1 MLYLMEHLLD
11 EHCTSIANL
20 KWSVSNTTMTKNFLI
35 AGSIVDTDAER
46 ETYEDV
52 TPAQVNAFLNKL
64 GPDDDVQLDI
74 TSYGGS
80 VSAGIAI
87 CNLLKQASAN
97 GHKTI
102 AHVIGIAASMA
113 SAIAC
118 ACDELKIDANSFLM
132 LHLPW
137 TMTMGNAIDLR
148 KEAEVL
154 DKYKDALIAIY
165 RKKFDMWDDGIE
177 KMLAEETWILGDSAS
192 LFGLKAEVIP
202 TAQPVRIAA
211 SLKMPKFKHLPKA
224 LKEIIME
231 KEEEEIKKVDDE
243 VKNEEVVEEKVEETK
258 AEEPVVEET
267 QAEVVEETKAEE
279 LVVEET
285 KAEEPKEEMVAKAE
299 VDKRVSG
306 MQSAMAK
313 QMDAMKK
320 DYEAKI
326 ADFEVQIK
334 AKDEELTK
342 TMALVTSLTDDLKN
356 TSDELSKMTS
366 AFKEKADALDALN
379 ASVNTP
385 SQVDMKPWAKLHGEE
400 LLKWCRENQAY
411 KH

>member
-1 MLYLMEHLLD
+1 MAHLLD
-11 EHCTSIANL
+11 EHGTSRANL
-20 KWSVSNTTMTKNFLI
+20 KWSVSNTTMTKKFLI

-154 DKYKDALIAIY
+154 DQYKDALIAIY

-177 KMLAEETWILGDSAS
+177 KMLAAETWILGDSAS

-211 SLKMPKFKHLPKA
+211 SLKMPKFKNLPKA

-243 VKNEEVVEEKVEETK
+243 VKNEEVVEEKVEDTK
-258 AEEPVVEET
+258 PE
-267 QAEVVEETKAEE
+267 
-279 LVVEET
+279 VVEET

-379 ASVNTP
+379 CQVNTP

>member
-1 MLYLMEHLLD
+1 MLHQMEQLLD
-11 EHCTSIANL
+11 EHGTSRENL
-20 KWSVSNTTMTKNFLI
+20 KWSVSNITMTKKFLI

-118 ACDELKIDANSFLM
+118 ACDTLKIDSNGFLM

-154 DKYKDALIAIY
+154 DQYRDALIAIY
-165 RKKFDMWDDGIE
+165 RTKFDMQDDGI
-177 KMLAEETWILGDSAS
+177 KKLLDAETWILGDSAS

-202 TAQPVRIAA
+202 TEESFRIAA
-211 SLKMPKFKHLPKA
+211 SLKMPKFKNLPKA

-231 KEEEEIKKVDDE
+231 KEEEMKKVDDE
-243 VKNEEVVEEKVEETK
+243 VKNEEVVEEKVEDTK
-258 AEEPVVEET
+258 PEVVEET
-267 QAEVVEETKAEE
+267 QAV
-279 LVVEET
+279 VVEET

-299 VDKRVSG
+299 ADKRVSG

-326 ADFEVQIK
+326 ADFKVQIK

-379 ASVNTP
+379 GQVNTP
-385 SQVDMKPWAKLHGEE
+385 KETTDWKS
-400 LLKWCRENQAY
+400 LKGQAFFDWY
-411 KH
+411 KKTH

>member
-1 MLYLMEHLLD
+1 
-11 EHCTSIANL
+11 
-20 KWSVSNTTMTKNFLI
+20 MTKKFLI

-64 GPDDDVQLDI
+64 EPNDDVQLDI

-97 GHKTI
+97 GHKTKS
-102 AHVIGIAASMA
+102 HVIGIAASMA

-118 ACDELKIDANSFLM
+118 ACDEMTIDANSFLM
-132 LHLPW
+132 LHSPW

-154 DKYKDALIAIY
+154 DQYRDALIAIY
-165 RKKFDMWDDGIE
+165 RTKFDMWDDGIE
-177 KMLAEETWILGDSAS
+177 KMLTAETWIRGDSAS

-202 TAQPVRIAA
+202 TEEPFRIAA
-211 SLKMPKFKHLPKA
+211 SLKMPKFKNITKA

-231 KEEEEIKKVDDE
+231 KEEEIKKVDDE
-243 VKNEEVVEEKVEETK
+243 VKNEEVVEETK
-258 AEEPVVEET
+258 TEEPVVEEI
-267 QAEVVEETKAEE
+267 
-279 LVVEET
+279 

-379 ASVNTP
+379 CQVNTP
-385 SQVDMKPWAKLHGEE
+385 KETTDWKS
-400 LLKWCRENQAY
+400 LKGQAFFDWY
-411 KH
+411 KKTH

>member
-1 MLYLMEHLLD
+1 
-11 EHCTSIANL
+11 
-20 KWSVSNTTMTKNFLI
+20 MTKKFFI

-46 ETYEDV
+46 ETYGDV
-52 TPAQVNAFLNKL
+52 TPSQVNAFLNKL
-64 GPDDDVQLDI
+64 GPNDDVQLDI

-97 GHKTI
+97 GHKTT

-154 DKYKDALIAIY
+154 DQYRDALIAIY
-165 RKKFDMWDDGIE
+165 RTKFDMWDDGIN
-177 KMLAEETWILGDSAS
+177 KMLIEETWIRGDSAS

-202 TAQPVRIAA
+202 TEEPFRIAA
-211 SLKMPKFKHLPKA
+211 SLKMPKFKHIPKA
-224 LKEIIME
+224 FKEIIME
-231 KEEEEIKKVDDE
+231 KEEEIKKVDDE
-243 VKNEEVVEEKVEETK
+243 VKNEEVVEEKVEET
-258 AEEPVVEET
+258 
-267 QAEVVEETKAEE
+267 QAEVVEETKTEE
-279 LVVEET
+279 PVVEEI

-379 ASVNTP
+379 GQVNTP
-385 SQVDMKPWAKLHGEE
+385 KETTDWKSLKGKEFFDYVKSHPE
-400 LLKWCRENQAY
+400 LSHRR
-411 KH
+411 

>member
-1 MLYLMEHLLD
+1 
-11 EHCTSIANL
+11 
-20 KWSVSNTTMTKNFLI
+20 MTKKFLI
-35 AGSIVDTDAER
+35 AGSIIDTDAER

-64 GPDDDVQLDI
+64 GPNDDVQLDI

-118 ACDELKIDANSFLM
+118 ACDTLKLDSNSFLM

-154 DKYKDALIAIY
+154 DQYRDALIAIY
-165 RKKFDMWDDGIE
+165 RTKFDMWDDGIN
-177 KMLAEETWILGDSAS
+177 KMLTEETWIRGDSAS

-202 TAQPVRIAA
+202 TAEPFRIAA
-211 SLKMPKFKHLPKA
+211 SLKMPKFKNPPKA
-224 LKEIIME
+224 FKEIIME
-231 KEEEEIKKVDDE
+231 KEEEIKKVDDE
-243 VKNEEVVEEKVEETK
+243 VKNEEVVEE
-258 AEEPVVEET
+258 T
-267 QAEVVEETKAEE
+267 QAE
-279 LVVEET
+279 VVEET

-379 ASVNTP
+379 CQVNTP
-385 SQVDMKPWAKLHGEE
+385 KETTDWKSLKGKEFFDYVKSHPE
-400 LLKWCRENQAY
+400 LSHRR
-411 KH
+411 

>member
-1 MLYLMEHLLD
+1 M
-11 EHCTSIANL
+11 
-20 KWSVSNTTMTKNFLI
+20 KKFLI
-35 AGSIVDTDAER
+35 AGSIVDTDADR
-46 ETYEDV
+46 ETFEDV
-52 TPAQVNAFLNKL
+52 TPTQVNAFLNKL
-64 GPDDDVQLDI
+64 EPNEEAVFEI

-80 VSAGIAI
+80 VSAGLAI

-118 ACDELKIDANSFLM
+118 ACDELKIDANAFLM
-132 LHLPW
+132 VHNPW
-137 TMTMGNAIDLR
+137 TITMGNANDMR

-154 DKYKDALIAIY
+154 DQYRDALLAIY
-165 RKKFDMWDDGIE
+165 RTKFDVGDETI
-177 KMLAEETWILGDSAS
+177 KAMLDSETWIIGDAAS
-192 LFGLKAEVIP
+192 FFSLKAEVIP
-202 TAQPVRIAA
+202 TAEPLRIAA
-211 SLKMPKFKHLPKA
+211 SLKMPKFMHTPKA

-231 KEEEEIKKVDDE
+231 KEQELKQANDE
-243 VKNEEVVEEKVEETK
+243 VKNEEVVEEKAEETT
-258 AEEPVVEET
+258 AEPVVEEPK
-267 QAEVVEETKAEE
+267 AEVVEE
-279 LVVEET
+279 L

-326 ADFEVQIK
+326 ADFEVQMK
-334 AKDEELTK
+334 VKDEELTK
-342 TMALVTSLTDDLKN
+342 ARADVTSLTESLDN
-356 TSDELSKMTS
+356 TTKELAEMTS

-385 SQVDMKPWAKLHGEE
+385 AAIDAKPWAKLHGEE
-400 LLKWCRENQAY
+400 LLRWCREHSANR
-411 KH
+411 

>member
-1 MLYLMEHLLD
+1 MLHQMEQLLD
-11 EHCTSIANL
+11 EHGTSRANL
-20 KWSVSNTTMTKNFLI
+20 KWSVSNTTMTKKFLI

-64 GPDDDVQLDI
+64 GPNDDVQLDI

-154 DKYKDALIAIY
+154 DQYKDALIAIY

-177 KMLAEETWILGDSAS
+177 KMLAAETWILGDSAS

-202 TAQPVRIAA
+202 TAEPFRIAA
-211 SLKMPKFKHLPKA
+211 SLKMPKFKNLPKA

-231 KEEEEIKKVDDE
+231 KEEEMKKVDDE
-243 VKNEEVVEEKVEETK
+243 VKNEEVVEENVEETK
-258 AEEPVVEET
+258 AE
-267 QAEVVEETKAEE
+267 
-279 LVVEET
+279 VVEET

-379 ASVNTP
+379 GQVNTP
-385 SQVDMKPWAKLHGEE
+385 KETTDWKS
-400 LLKWCRENQAY
+400 LKGQAFFDWY
-411 KH
+411 KKTH

>member
-1 MLYLMEHLLD
+1 
-11 EHCTSIANL
+11 
-20 KWSVSNTTMTKNFLI
+20 MTKKFLI

-64 GPDDDVQLDI
+64 GPNDDVQLDI

-154 DKYKDALIAIY
+154 DQYKDALIAIY

-177 KMLAEETWILGDSAS
+177 KLLAAETWILGDSAS

-211 SLKMPKFKHLPKA
+211 SLKMPKFKNIPKA

-231 KEEEEIKKVDDE
+231 KEEEIKKVDDE
-243 VKNEEVVEEKVEETK
+243 VKNEVVVEEKVEEAK
-258 AEEPVVEET
+258 P
-267 QAEVVEETKAEE
+267 EVVEEA
-279 LVVEET
+279 

-379 ASVNTP
+379 CQVNTP
-385 SQVDMKPWAKLHGEE
+385 KETTDWKS
-400 LLKWCRENQAY
+400 LKGQAFFDWY
-411 KH
+411 KKTH

>member
-1 MLYLMEHLLD
+1 
-11 EHCTSIANL
+11 
-20 KWSVSNTTMTKNFLI
+20 MTKKFLI
-35 AGSIVDTDAER
+35 AGSIVDVDAER

-64 GPDDDVQLDI
+64 GPNDDVQLDI

-154 DKYKDALIAIY
+154 DQYKDALIAIY

-177 KMLAEETWILGDSAS
+177 KMLAAETWILGDSAS

-202 TAQPVRIAA
+202 TAEPFRIAA
-211 SLKMPKFKHLPKA
+211 SLKMPKFKNLPKA

-231 KEEEEIKKVDDE
+231 KEEEMKKVDDE
-243 VKNEEVVEEKVEETK
+243 VKNEEVVEENVEETK
-258 AEEPVVEET
+258 AE
-267 QAEVVEETKAEE
+267 
-279 LVVEET
+279 VVEET

-299 VDKRVSG
+299 ADKRVSG

-379 ASVNTP
+379 GQVNTP
-385 SQVDMKPWAKLHGEE
+385 KETTDWKS
-400 LLKWCRENQAY
+400 LKGQAFFDWY
-411 KH
+411 KKTH

>member
-1 MLYLMEHLLD
+1 MLHQMEQLLD
-11 EHCTSIANL
+11 EHCASIANL
-20 KWSVSNTTMTKNFLI
+20 KWSVSNTTMTKKFLI

-64 GPDDDVQLDI
+64 GPNDDVQLDI

-154 DKYKDALIAIY
+154 DQYKDALIAIY
-165 RKKFDMWDDGIE
+165 RTKFDMWDDSIE
-177 KMLAEETWILGDSAS
+177 KMLAAETWILGDSAS
-192 LFGLKAEVIP
+192 FFGLKAEVIP
-202 TAQPVRIAA
+202 TAEPFRIAA

-231 KEEEEIKKVDDE
+231 KEEEIKKVDDE
-243 VKNEEVVEEKVEETK
+243 VKNEEVVEEKVEDTK
-258 AEEPVVEET
+258 PEVVEET
-267 QAEVVEETKAEE
+267 QAEVVEEA
-279 LVVEET
+279 

-400 LLKWCRENQAY
+400 LLKWCRENQAR

>member
-1 MLYLMEHLLD
+1 M
-11 EHCTSIANL
+11 
-20 KWSVSNTTMTKNFLI
+20 KKFLI
-35 AGSIVDTDAER
+35 AGSIVDTDADK
-46 ETYEDV
+46 ETFEDT
-52 TPAQVNAFLNKL
+52 TPTQVNAVLNKL
-64 GPDDDVQLDI
+64 EPNEGIELEI

-80 VSAGIAI
+80 VTAGLAI

-97 GHKTI
+97 GHKTT

-118 ACDELKIDANSFLM
+118 ACDELKIDANGFMM

-154 DKYKDALIAIY
+154 DQYRDALIAIY
-165 RKKFDMWDDGIE
+165 KTKFDASDETIKKLLE
-177 KMLAEETWILGDSAS
+177 NETWILGANAPMSM
-192 LFGLKAEVIP
+192 LKAEVIP
-202 TAQPVRIAA
+202 TEEPLRAA
-211 SLKMPKFKHLPKA
+211 AFAKQMPKFMHTPKA

-231 KEEEEIKKVDDE
+231 KEEELKQANDE
-243 VKNEEVVEEKVEETK
+243 VKEEVVEDKAEETKVEESVVEEPKEEVVEETV
-258 AEEPVVEET
+258 P
-267 QAEVVEETKAEE
+267 
-279 LVVEET
+279 
-285 KAEEPKEEMVAKAE
+285 KAE

-326 ADFEVQIK
+326 EDFKVQMK
-334 AKDEELTK
+334 AKDEELAK
-342 TMALVTSLTDDLKN
+342 VKAEAISLTEKLDKS
-356 TSDELSKMTS
+356 TKELSDMTS
-366 AFKEKADALDALN
+366 AFEEKKNALDALN

-385 SQVDMKPWAKLHGEE
+385 NQIDHKPWAKLHGDE
-400 LLKWCRENQAY
+400 LLKWCRENSACN
-411 KH
+411 

>member
-1 MLYLMEHLLD
+1 
-11 EHCTSIANL
+11 
-20 KWSVSNTTMTKNFLI
+20 MTKKFLI

-64 GPDDDVQLDI
+64 GPNDDVQLDI

-154 DKYKDALIAIY
+154 DQYKDALIAIY

-202 TAQPVRIAA
+202 TAEPVRIAA
-211 SLKMPKFKHLPKA
+211 SLKMPKFKNLPKA

-231 KEEEEIKKVDDE
+231 KEEEMKKVDDE
-243 VKNEEVVEEKVEETK
+243 VKNEEVVEENVEETK
-258 AEEPVVEET
+258 AE
-267 QAEVVEETKAEE
+267 
-279 LVVEET
+279 VVEET

-379 ASVNTP
+379 GSVNTP

-400 LLKWCRENQAY
+400 LLKWCRENQAR

>member
-1 MLYLMEHLLD
+1 MRN
-11 EHCTSIANL
+11 CTSRVNL
-20 KWSVSNTTMTKNFLI
+20 KWSVSNTTMTKKFLI
-35 AGSIVDTDAER
+35 AGSIIDTDAER

-64 GPDDDVQLDI
+64 GPNDDVQLDI

-118 ACDELKIDANSFLM
+118 ACDTLKLDSNSFLM
-132 LHLPW
+132 LHSPW

-154 DKYKDALIAIY
+154 DQYRDALIAIY
-165 RKKFDMWDDGIE
+165 RTKFDMWDDGI
-177 KMLAEETWILGDSAS
+177 KKLLDEETWIRGDSAS

-202 TAQPVRIAA
+202 TEEPFRIAA
-211 SLKMPKFKHLPKA
+211 SLKMPKFKNLPKA

-231 KEEEEIKKVDDE
+231 KEEEMKKVDDE
-243 VKNEEVVEEKVEETK
+243 VKNEEVVEENVEETK
-258 AEEPVVEET
+258 AE
-267 QAEVVEETKAEE
+267 
-279 LVVEET
+279 VVEET

-379 ASVNTP
+379 CQVNTP
-385 SQVDMKPWAKLHGEE
+385 KETTDWKSLKGKAFFDYVKSHPE
-400 LLKWCRENQAY
+400 LSHRR
-411 KH
+411 

>member
-1 MLYLMEHLLD
+1 
-11 EHCTSIANL
+11 
-20 KWSVSNTTMTKNFLI
+20 MTKKFLI

-118 ACDELKIDANSFLM
+118 ACDELKIDANAFLM

-154 DKYKDALIAIY
+154 DQYRDALIAIY

-177 KMLAEETWILGDSAS
+177 KLLAAETWILGDSAS

-202 TAQPVRIAA
+202 TEEPFRIAA
-211 SLKMPKFKHLPKA
+211 SLKMPKFKNLPKA

-231 KEEEEIKKVDDE
+231 KEEEIKKVDDE
-243 VKNEEVVEEKVEETK
+243 VKNEEVVEDKVEDTK
-258 AEEPVVEET
+258 QEVVEET
-267 QAEVVEETKAEE
+267 QTEVVEETKAEE
-279 LVVEET
+279 LVVEEA

-379 ASVNTP
+379 CQVNTP

>member
-1 MLYLMEHLLD
+1 
-11 EHCTSIANL
+11 
-20 KWSVSNTTMTKNFLI
+20 MTKKFLI

-64 GPDDDVQLDI
+64 GPNDDVQLDI

-97 GHKTI
+97 GHKTT

-154 DKYKDALIAIY
+154 DQYRDALIAIY
-165 RKKFDMWDDGIE
+165 RTKFDMWDDGIE
-177 KMLAEETWILGDSAS
+177 KMLAAETWIIGDSAS
-192 LFGLKAEVIP
+192 FFGLKAEVIP
-202 TAQPVRIAA
+202 TAEPFRIAA

-231 KEEEEIKKVDDE
+231 KEEEMKKVDDE
-243 VKNEEVVEEKVEETK
+243 VKNEEVVEENVEETK
-258 AEEPVVEET
+258 AE
-267 QAEVVEETKAEE
+267 
-279 LVVEET
+279 VVEET

-379 ASVNTP
+379 CQVNTP

>member
-1 MLYLMEHLLD
+1 M
-11 EHCTSIANL
+11 
-20 KWSVSNTTMTKNFLI
+20 KKFLI
-35 AGSIVDTDAER
+35 AGSIVDTDADK
-46 ETYEDV
+46 ETFEDT
-52 TPAQVNAFLNKL
+52 TPTQVNAALNKL
-64 GPDDDVQLDI
+64 EPNEGIELEI

-80 VSAGIAI
+80 VTAGLAI

-97 GHKTI
+97 GHKTT

-118 ACDELKIDANSFLM
+118 ACDELKIDANGFMM

-154 DKYKDALIAIY
+154 DQYRDALIAIY
-165 RKKFDMWDDGIE
+165 KTKFDASDETIKKILE
-177 KMLAEETWILGDSAS
+177 NETWILGANAPMSM
-192 LFGLKAEVIP
+192 LKAEVIP
-202 TAQPVRIAA
+202 TAEPLRIAA
-211 SLKMPKFKHLPKA
+211 SLKMPKFMHTPKA

-231 KEEEEIKKVDDE
+231 KEQELKQANDE
-243 VKNEEVVEEKVEETK
+243 VKEEVVENKADETP
-258 AEEPVVEET
+258 AEPVVEEPK
-267 QAEVVEETKAEE
+267 AEVVEETKAEE
-279 LVVEET
+279 
-285 KAEEPKEEMVAKAE
+285 PKDEMVAKAE

-326 ADFEVQIK
+326 QDFEVQMK
-334 AKDEELTK
+334 VKDEELTK
-342 TMALVTSLTDDLKN
+342 ARADVTSLTKSLDN
-356 TSDELSKMTS
+356 TTKELAEMTS

-385 SQVDMKPWAKLHGEE
+385 AAVDAKPWAKLHGEE
-400 LLKWCRENQAY
+400 LLKWCREHSANR
-411 KH
+411 